1 MAAPPSGGP
10 STVLLQVV
18 DSIRAFAVSRSAGRT
33 TAFRLAPLAALNVMS
48 AAPETTDTASSWPKV
63 RPPSA

>member
-18 DSIRAFAVSRSAGRT
+18 DSIRALAASRSPGST
-33 TAFRLAPLAALNVMS
+33 TVLRLAPLATLNVMS
-48 AAPETTDTASSWPKV
+48 PAPEMTDTPACDQ
-63 RPPSA
+63 R